1 MGSEDKGGPLRWVC
15 YSAISRYMTQK
26 LRTGVEWEVGGGG
39 SLPASPRIKRHP
51 KESSHD
57 PLGLPISVIQ
67 PITSCQGREFYN
79 DTELV
84 SKSL

>member
-1 MGSEDKGGPLRWVC
+1 MVC
-15 YSAISRYMTQK
+15 YSTISRYMTQK
-26 LRTGVEWEVGGGG
+26 LRRTGVEWEMGEG
-39 SLPASPRIKRHP
+39 SLPASPWIKRHP

-67 PITSCQGREFYN
+67 PVTSCQGREFYN